1 MQYTLIMPTGRV
13 MTFYILAVAELYQVI
28 NGGTIVTSN
37 VFEPTE
43 MEIV

>member
-1 MQYTLIMPTGRV
+1 MQYTLITPTGRV
-13 MTFYILAVAELYQVI
+13 TTFYILAVAELYQVI